1 MAEPYI
7 IIITSE
13 ADFDGSTLMT
23 QTVNDFAR
31 EGRSLSITVPGA
43 VGVIPSTF
51 FGLFSGTAPKLVGVA
66 TDTWNPLNT
75 AQVQTLGVVDA
86 PRQIA
91 TLRPQIQHLN
101 VFGNDTIAVRT
112 RNGGRSSLYLSVNAL
127 SESEHVDLALRQPAT
142 PVIRRFRIRR
152 PSQSKWTAAANMA
165 PLAPVWSYESSIGI
179 LAANIDTNGPLP
191 VSALC
196 LAPDIRGCYVRVR
209 VSGSAANNLVY
220 VLDGEQRRVVAAE
233 SGLVEMEWSK
243 VIYLAADDHLM
254 FATDDPVVSLQVH
267 VEIEVVSIN
276 PRDPFVGRYDAKN

>member
-86 PRQIA
+86 PRQ
-91 TLRPQIQHLN
+91 
-101 VFGNDTIAVRT
+101 
-112 RNGGRSSLYLSVNAL
+112 
-127 SESEHVDLALRQPAT
+127 
-142 PVIRRFRIRR
+142 
-152 PSQSKWTAAANMA
+152 
-165 PLAPVWSYESSIGI
+165 
-179 LAANIDTNGPLP
+179 
-191 VSALC
+191 
-196 LAPDIRGCYVRVR
+196 
-209 VSGSAANNLVY
+209 
-220 VLDGEQRRVVAAE
+220 
-233 SGLVEMEWSK
+233 
-243 VIYLAADDHLM
+243 
-254 FATDDPVVSLQVH
+254 
-267 VEIEVVSIN
+267 
-276 PRDPFVGRYDAKN
+276 